1 MPLALH
7 FTFSTINLT
16 LEEVREDVVML
27 VVVVV
32 IDSCVKVFLSHVSR
46 LLKSSIILQD
56 TKCMPQN
63 NLYEKGNAM
72 TCTVCRRL

>member
-1 MPLALH
+1 MPLSLH
-7 FTFSTINLT
+7 FTFSTIYLT

-27 VVVVV
+27 AVVV
-32 IDSCVKVFLSHVSR
+32 IDSFVKVFLSHVSR

-56 TKCMPQN
+56 TKCMSQN

-72 TCTVCRRL
+72 TSTVCHRL